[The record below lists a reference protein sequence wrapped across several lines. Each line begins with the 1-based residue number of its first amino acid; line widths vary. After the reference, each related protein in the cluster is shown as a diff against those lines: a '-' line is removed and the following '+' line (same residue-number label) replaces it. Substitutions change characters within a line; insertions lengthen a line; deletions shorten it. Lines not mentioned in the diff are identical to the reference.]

1 MGLEAECTVHYGE
14 RVSAGRALL
23 ETSELLFRGDLRL
36 AIPFADIAAVE
47 AARGQLSVTFPG
59 GTAVFDLGRRAEQW
73 ALKIRYPS
81 PLLDKLGVKQDT
93 HVTVVGIDA
102 ADFDAQLRRRTK
114 EVATTREARDQE
126 IVFLGT
132 MSVDDLGQIEGLIP
146 CIRRN
151 GAIWVVYPKGK
162 QHIREADVM
171 AAGKAAGLV
180 DVKIVSFSDTHSA
193 LKFVIPL
200 AER

>member
-1 MGLEAECTVHYGE
+1 M
-14 RVSAGRALL
+14 L
-23 ETSELLFRGDLRL
+23 ETRELLFRGDFRL
-36 AIPFADIAAVE
+36 TIPFTDITAFE

-81 PLLDKLGVKQDT
+81 PLLDRLGVKQDT
-93 HVTVVGIDA
+93 RVTVLGIEA
-102 ADFDAQLRRRTK
+102 ADFEEQLRRRTK
-114 EVATTREARDQE
+114 EVATTREAMDRE
-126 IVFLGT
+126 IVFLGA

-151 GAIWVVYPKGK
+151 AAVWIVYPKGK

-193 LKFVIPL
+193 LKFVIPV
-200 AER
+200 ARR

>member
-1 MGLEAECTVHYGE
+1 MGLEAECTVRFGE

-23 ETSELLFRGDLRL
+23 ETSELLFRGDFRL
-36 AIPFADIAAVE
+36 TIPFKDIAAFE
-47 AARGQLSVTFPG
+47 SARGQLSVTFRG

-81 PLLDKLGVKQDT
+81 PLLDKLGVKQGT
-93 HVTVVGIDA
+93 HVAVLGIEA
-102 ADFDAQLRRRTK
+102 PDFEEQLRRRTN
-114 EVATTREARDQE
+114 ELATIAEARDWE
-126 IVFLGT
+126 IVFLGA

-180 DVKIVSFSDTHSA
+180 NVKIVSFSDTHSA
-193 LKFVIPL
+193 LKFVIPV
-200 AER
+200 ARR